1 MRSHA
6 TGGAE
11 SGCGC
16 SGNPREIPPV
26 MVSVSRHDGAEHPLA
41 AQFRGF
47 VRNPRFCC
55 VGAKSALARG
65 QMQIHVAR
73 NITSAWNDLDIYPE
87 LLAFTRDYRR
97 QPKLFQSFVV
107 LFQGPR
113 TLSESAFEQA
123 LWDRVQSLTD
133 KDVWYGNRADRRVS
147 DDPANPHFSLSF
159 GGEAFFVVG
168 LHPRAS
174 RAARRFVAPAMVFN
188 LHDQFERLRQEG
200 AYEKLRG
207 TILARDVVQSGS
219 VNPML
224 ARHGEASEA
233 RQYSGRAVGAEWA
246 CPFRRQERFAPHAA

>member
-1 MRSHA
+1 MEN
-6 TGGAE
+6 GANE
-11 SGCGC
+11 HKLAQKF
-16 SGNPREIPPV
+16 RE
-26 MVSVSRHDGAEHPLA
+26 
-41 AQFRGF
+41 F

-65 QMQIHVAR
+65 QLQVQVAR

-87 LLAFTRDYRR
+87 LLDFTRRYRR

-107 LFQGPR
+107 IFQGPR
-113 TLSESAFEQA
+113 TLPEAAFEHA

-133 KDVWYGNRADRRVS
+133 KDSWYGNRADPRVS
-147 DDPANPHFSLSF
+147 GDPANPHFSLSF

-174 RAARRFVAPAMVFN
+174 RAARRFEAPAMVFN
-188 LHDQFERLRQEG
+188 LHDQFARLRQDG
-200 AYEKLRG
+200 AYEKLRR

-224 ARHGEASEA
+224 ARHGELSEA
-233 RQYSGRAVGAEWA
+233 RQYSGRTVGADWA
-246 CPFRRQERFAPHAA
+246 CPFARREDLYRHAA